1 MSVIGVCSGK
11 GSPGATFVSVNL
23 AAAMARG
30 GNEVLLLDLDRTGG
44 DLAAYLGLD
53 PRRGLY
59 PLLRMNGGVSEPD
72 TLLREAEKRHGFLC
86 LGGLPEDASA
96 DSESL
101 SNVLRASREAGKAVI
116 ADLGRIESDSVG
128 LARQADLALVVV
140 RPDLVSVLGAERALR
155 ALRATCDPKRLRAVV
170 TEIERR
176 RPGDVKEVADAI
188 RVPVLGSVPL
198 HRRAARWT
206 IVSQAPAAKGPLA
219 RAFSTIATSVRA
231 QLMATAERPAE
242 AVSA

>member
-1 MSVIGVCSGK
+1 MSVIGICSGK

-23 AAAMARG
+23 AGAMARAG
-30 GNEVLLLDLDRTGG
+30 DEVLLLDLDRSGG
-44 DLAAYLGLD
+44 DVAAYLGLD

-59 PLLRMNGGVSEPD
+59 PLLRMNGALSQPEM
-72 TLLREAEKRHGFLC
+72 LLREAEKRNGLLC
-86 LGGLPEDASA
+86 VGGMPEDAPV
-96 DSESL
+96 DVETL
-101 SNVLRASREAGKAVI
+101 GDVLRVASDSGKVVI
-116 ADLGRIESDSVG
+116 ADLGRIDPQNFS
-128 LARQADLALVVV
+128 LARQADLVLVVV

-206 IVSQAPAAKGPLA
+206 IVSQTLADKGPLA
-219 RAFSTIATSVRA
+219 RAFSTLATAVRD
-231 QLMATAERPAE
+231 QLMTSTEQPVE